1 MRSEIRDAFSRPLNC
16 CFCCALLSGL
26 LPYSAF
32 ASSEKGFTAQSYVI
46 QQQQSAISGTVI
58 DESGFPLMGATVLI
72 SNMPGVGTVTDENGA
87 FTLSGSDSNKK
98 IKLQVSYI
106 GMISQEIVATP
117 GVPLTITLKEDVNT
131 LSDVVV
137 IGYGTEKK
145 KNVSGAVSN
154 ITSDE
159 LTKSSVES
167 IQKALQGKVSGV
179 QITTANGAPGGA
191 VNVQIRG
198 RGTFSGGTAP
208 LYIIDGVQMV
218 TGDQSTG
225 IIKST
230 DLLSTLNPDE
240 IESIDIL
247 KDGAS
252 ASIYGA
258 QAANGVVIITTKKG
272 KEGKAKI
279 SVKLSGGF
287 QKISNKLDLLNG
299 SQVAELDLIAM
310 QNRYGASS
318 PEYLSR
324 LKQYQGFGWGDDG
337 YSNAPSYDWYDLI
350 YRTAYTQDAQISA
363 SGGTAKTK
371 YFLSGSYNNTDGIVK
386 ETGFKRGAFRVNLT
400 QELTKWL
407 SFTTNNNYS
416 IVNQDQYS
424 GVRASNPSRVAI
436 LVHPANSPYDDQGNY
451 LSSLPYGYYQHNAV
465 QMLNLNE
472 YNGKTNKF
480 ITANSLDF
488 DIIKG
493 LTFKSSYNADLT
505 TIEEHNFID
514 PRTREGAKEKG
525 SITMMTSKVINFQ
538 TEQVASYSGVFNDI
552 HRIAA
557 IAGFSYRHQRY
568 KSHGATGTGVS
579 DPSLH
584 QLGTTAVAK
593 AVASTF
599 SEWKMA
605 SLFARVNYTFKD
617 RYIATATLRR
627 DGSSRF
633 GEKNKWG
640 FFPSISLAWRIV
652 EESFMES
659 TRDWLSDLKLRGSY
673 GITGNSEI
681 GDYTARRWYAAGGA
695 YDNQSAIIPT
705 FIGNPFLTWEKSHSR
720 NIGVSASFLDDRFG
734 IEADFYLNDT
744 KDLLYNRTI
753 PATTGFTVIPSNM
766 GGVRNKGIDLLL
778 NSVNVE
784 LKDFQWRTTL
794 NMSFTKNK
802 ITELQD
808 GLNVLGNY
816 KVGESISS
824 VPTYQW
830 AGVNSADGRP
840 MYYDKNGYITYVPK
854 DEDRIWT
861 KTADPTFYGGFNNDF
876 SWKGFTLSVFF
887 QFQHGAVSLWNDKL
901 VLTSYEGDT
910 NLLSDMYF
918 NHWTK
923 PGDVTWVPKPS
934 YQSAY
939 PGNPRQTS
947 EYSTLVYEKT
957 DYIKLKNVS
966 LSYDFPQTWLR
977 GLHISNL
984 QLFLSGYNL
993 WTATTYP
1000 GHDPEFTGGDLGAYP
1015 QSRSYTL
1022 GVKVDF

>member
-1 MRSEIRDAFSRPLNC
+1 MRKKIRVALCKPLSCCYCCVLLAGMLPNNVYAASNNNMFSS
-16 CFCCALLSGL
+16 ALIVEQQATVSGIIVDETG
-26 LPYSAF
+26 LP
-32 ASSEKGFTAQSYVI
+32 V
-46 QQQQSAISGTVI
+46 
-58 DESGFPLMGATVLI
+58 MGATVI
-72 SNMPGVGTVTDENGA
+72 IENMPGTGTVTNENGE
-87 FTLSGSDSNKK
+87 FRISVPDESKK
-98 IKLQVSYI
+98 VKLKVSFI
-106 GMISQEIVATP
+106 GMVTRDVTASVGMPI
-117 GVPLTITLKEDVNT
+117 TITLHEDVLA

-145 KNVSGAVSN
+145 KNIAGAVSN
-154 ITSDE
+154 IGGDE

-167 IQKALQGKVSGV
+167 VQKALQGKVSGV

-191 VNVQIRG
+191 VSVNIRG
-198 RGTFSGGTAP
+198 RSTFSGGTAP

-225 IIKST
+225 IVKST

-287 QKISNKLDLLNG
+287 QNISNKLDLLTG
-299 SQVAELDLIAM
+299 SQVAELDLKAM
-310 QNRYGASS
+310 KNRYGAGSS
-318 PEYLSR
+318 EYLAR
-324 LKQYQGFGWGDDG
+324 LKQYQGFGWGDNG
-337 YSNAPSYDWYDLI
+337 YSNAPNYDWYDLI

-363 SGGTAKTK
+363 TGGTAKTK
-371 YFLSGSYNNTDGIVK
+371 YFLSGAYNNTDGIVK

-400 QELTKWL
+400 QELTPWL
-407 SFTTNNNYS
+407 SFSTNNNYS
-416 IVNQDQYS
+416 IVDQDQYS

-436 LVHPANSPYDDQGNY
+436 LVHPANSPYDQNGDY

-472 YNGKTNKF
+472 YSGKTNKL

-488 DIIKG
+488 KVIKG

-505 TIEEHNFID
+505 TIDEHNFID
-514 PRTREGAKEKG
+514 PRTREGSKEKG
-525 SITMMTSKVINFQ
+525 SVTMMTSKIINFQ
-538 TEQVASYSGVFNDI
+538 TEQVASYTGVFNEQ

-557 IAGFSYRHQRY
+557 IAGFSYRHQQY
-568 KSHGATGTGVS
+568 KTHGATGTGVS

-593 AVASTF
+593 TVASTF

-617 RYIATATLRR
+617 RYIATATIRR

-633 GEKNKWG
+633 GENNKWG

-659 TRDWLSDLKLRGSY
+659 TKDWLSDLKLRASY
-673 GITGNSEI
+673 GVTGNSEI
-681 GDYTARRWYAAGGA
+681 GDYTARRWYSAGGA
-695 YDNQSAIIPT
+695 YDNESAIIPT
-705 FIGNPFLTWEKSHSR
+705 YIGNPYLTWEKNHSR
-720 NIGVSASFLDDRFG
+720 NIGVSAAFFDNRIG
-734 IEADFYLNDT
+734 IETDFYLNDT

-753 PATTGFTVIPSNM
+753 PATTGFTIIPSNM
-766 GGVRNKGIDLLL
+766 GGVRNKGIDILL
-778 NSVNVE
+778 NTVNVE
-784 LKDFQWRTTL
+784 VKDFQWKSAL
-794 NMSFTKNK
+794 NLSFTKNK

-808 GLNVLGNY
+808 GLNVLGDY
-816 KVGESISS
+816 KVGQSISS
-824 VPTYQW
+824 IPTYQW
-830 AGVNSADGRP
+830 AGVNSTDGRP

-854 DEDRIWT
+854 DEDRAWT
-861 KTADPTFYGGFNNDF
+861 KPADPTFYGGFNNDF
-876 SWKGFTLSVFF
+876 SWKGLTLSVFF
-887 QFQHGAVSLWNDKL
+887 QFQRGAVSLWNDKL

-918 NHWTK
+918 SHWNQ

-934 YQSAY
+934 SQSAY

-947 EYSTLVYEKT
+947 DYSTLVYEKT

-966 LSYDFPQTWLR
+966 LSYDFPQAMLK
-977 GLHISNL
+977 GIHISSL

-993 WTATTYP
+993 WTSTTYP

-1022 GVKVDF
+1022 GLKVDF